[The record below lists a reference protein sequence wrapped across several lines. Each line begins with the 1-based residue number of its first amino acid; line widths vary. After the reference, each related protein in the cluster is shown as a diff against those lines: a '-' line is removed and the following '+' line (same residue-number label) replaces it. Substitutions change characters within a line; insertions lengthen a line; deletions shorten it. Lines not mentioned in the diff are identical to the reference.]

1 MIAWRRFF
9 TDKQNW
15 LGLII
20 VGLFIVAA
28 VTAPWLAP
36 QPDDD
41 EPGPFKVVEQR
52 LDRTPNPPSAE
63 HPLGTVPQI
72 NLLPRFGIAPGQ
84 DASYQWDVYHT
95 LIWGTRSALRFGIAV
110 TLVTAA
116 VGILVGAT
124 SAYAGGAVNGLMM
137 RMTDAFLV
145 FPPIAAV
152 WLFNRL
158 LFTRVLAPFV
168 ELSELSWWEN
178 ALYQLEIDPVMLA
191 LIAFSWMPYA
201 RLINASVGQIKQ
213 EEYVLAARAIGATGP
228 RILFRHLLP
237 NAITPAVVLAA
248 RDVGGL
254 VILAT
259 AFIFIGIGGN
269 VAWGILLVGARDYI
283 IGIGG
288 NPLSHW
294 WVFLPVSLAL
304 TLFGIGWNL
313 LGDGLNTVLNPR
325 TVNSKQ

>member
-1 MIAWRRFF
+1 
-9 TDKQNW
+9 
-15 LGLII
+15 
-20 VGLFIVAA
+20 
-28 VTAPWLAP
+28 
-36 QPDDD
+36 
-41 EPGPFKVVEQR
+41 
-52 LDRTPNPPSAE
+52 LDRVPNPPSAE

-95 LIWGTRSALRFGIAV
+95 LIWGTRSALRFGIVV

-116 VGILVGAT
+116 VGVLVGAV
-124 SAYAGGAVNGLMM
+124 SGYAGGAVNGLMM

-168 ELSELSWWEN
+168 ELPELSWWEN
-178 ALYQLEIDPVMLA
+178 VLYQLEIDPVMLA

-201 RLINASVGQIKQ
+201 RIINANVSWLKQ
-213 EEYVLAARAIGATGP
+213 EEYVLAARSIGAAGP

-325 TVNSKQ
+325 ARR

>member
-1 MIAWRRFF
+1 MIVWRRFF
-9 TDKQNW
+9 TERQNW

-20 VGLFIVAA
+20 VGLFIVVAIS
-28 VTAPWLAP
+28 APWLAP
-36 QPDDD
+36 QPADG
-41 EPGPFKVVEQR
+41 EPSPFKVVGQR
-52 LDRTPNPPSAE
+52 LDRTPDPPSAE
-63 HPLGTVPQI
+63 SPLGTVPQI

-95 LIWGTRSALRFGIAV
+95 LIWGTRSALRFGLVV
-110 TLVTAA
+110 TVATASL
-116 VGILVGAT
+116 GILVGAI
-124 SAYAGGAVNGLMM
+124 SGYAGGAVNRLLM
-137 RMTDAFLV
+137 RTTDAFLV
-145 FPPIAAV
+145 FPSIAAV

-158 LFTRVLAPFV
+158 LFTRVLSRFV

-178 ALYQLEIDPVMLA
+178 VLYHLEIDPVMLA

-201 RLINASVGQIKQ
+201 RIINASVSWLKQ
-213 EEYVLAARAIGATGP
+213 EEYVLAAKAIGATGP

-237 NAITPAVVLAA
+237 NAIAPAIVLAA

-313 LGDGLNTVLNPR
+313 LGDGLNTTLNPR
-325 TVNSKQ
+325 TRR

>member
-1 MIAWRRFF
+1 MIDWRRFF
-9 TDKQNW
+9 TDRQNW
-15 LGLII
+15 FGLII
-20 VGLFIVAA
+20 VGLFIVTAA
-28 VTAPWLAP
+28 IAPWLAP
-36 QPDDD
+36 QPDDG
-41 EPGPFKVVEQR
+41 EPGPFKVVDQR

-95 LIWGTRSALRFGIAV
+95 LIWGTRSALRFGIIV
-110 TLVTAA
+110 TLATA
-116 VGILVGAT
+116 VLGILVGAV
-124 SAYAGGAVNGLMM
+124 SAYAGGSINGLMM

-145 FPPIAAV
+145 FPSIAAV

-158 LFTRVLAPFV
+158 LFTRVLSSFV
-168 ELSELSWWEN
+168 ELSELSWWER
-178 ALYQLEIDPVMLA
+178 ALYYLEIDPVMLA
-191 LIAFSWMPYA
+191 LIVFSWMPYA
-201 RLINASVGQIKQ
+201 RLINTSISRLKQ
-213 EEYVLAARAIGATGP
+213 EEYVMAAKSIGASGG

-237 NAITPAVVLAA
+237 NAIAPTLVLAA

-254 VILAT
+254 VILAS

-269 VAWGILLVGARDYI
+269 VAWGIILVGARDYV

-294 WVFLPVSLAL
+294 WAFLPVSLAL
-304 TLFGIGWNL
+304 TLFGVGWNL
-313 LGDGLNTVLNPR
+313 LGDGLNSVFNPR
-325 TVNSKQ
+325 GRRR

>member
-1 MIAWRRFF
+1 MIVWRRFF
-9 TDKQNW
+9 TDRQNW

-20 VGLFIVAA
+20 VGLFIAAA
-28 VTAPWLAP
+28 VSAPWLAP
-36 QPDDD
+36 QPDDG
-41 EPGPFKVVEQR
+41 EPSPFKVVGQR
-52 LDRTPNPPSAE
+52 LDRTPDPPSAE

-95 LIWGTRSALRFGIAV
+95 LIWGTRSALRFGIVV
-110 TLVTAA
+110 TLATAA
-116 VGILVGAT
+116 VGILVGAV
-124 SAYAGGAVNGLMM
+124 SAYAGGFVNGLMM
-137 RMTDAFLV
+137 RITDAFLV
-145 FPPIAAV
+145 FPSIAAV

-158 LFTRVLAPFV
+158 LFTRVLSRFV

-178 ALYQLEIDPVMLA
+178 ALYRLEIDPVMLA

-201 RLINASVGQIKQ
+201 RIINASVSWLKQ

-237 NAITPAVVLAA
+237 NAIAPTIVLAA

-313 LGDGLNTVLNPR
+313 LGDGLNTILNPR
-325 TVNSKQ
+325 ARR